1 MGVTCPLCGASA
13 AEVFLERRG
22 VPVHQNLIMRDP
34 LAARQCPR
42 GNLALAFCQA
52 CGFVFNAAFQ
62 LDRMHY
68 SAEYDNTQTSSPFF
82 QEYLQHLAQYLI
94 TQYALKGKTIVE
106 IGCGKGAFLR
116 LLCRGG
122 QNRGLGYDPSYVGPE
137 VMEGGA
143 LRFAKSFYDERND
156 SPPADLV
163 VCRHV
168 LEHVPDPMGT
178 LAAIRR
184 ALGEDSHAGVFFE
197 VPDIA
202 WIFEQCAFWDFF
214 YEHCSYFAPETLTWA
229 FERAGF
235 EVAAVRQSFSG
246 QYLWLEGRTVSRRTG
261 TAPAPAKPVELERR
275 LRTFLTAIQARTS
288 ACLARIREYH
298 AAGGC
303 AVWGAAAKGTTLLNL
318 LDPQAE
324 HVRYVVDL
332 NPAKQGGYIPG
343 TGHPIVAPAHLG
355 DSPVAGIL
363 LMNPNYREENL
374 QLLERL
380 GVSTPLECV

>member
-1 MGVTCPLCGASA
+1 MGLICPLCGAPA
-13 AEVFLERRG
+13 AEMFLERRG

-34 LAARQCPR
+34 LAARRCPR
-42 GNLALAFCQA
+42 GILALAFCQA
-52 CGFVFNAAFQ
+52 CGFVFNAAFE
-62 LDRMHY
+62 LGRMHY

-82 QEYLQHLAQYLI
+82 QEYLEQVAAYL
-94 TQYALKGKTIVE
+94 TTRYALKGKTIVE
-106 IGCGKGAFLR
+106 VGCGKGTFLR

-137 VMEGGA
+137 VVEGGT
-143 LRFAKSFYDERND
+143 LRFVKSFYNGQDDN
-156 SPPADLV
+156 PPADLV

-168 LEHVPDPMGT
+168 LEHVPDPIGMLT
-178 LAAIRR
+178 AIRR
-184 ALGEDSHAGVFFE
+184 AVGEHSHTVVFFE
-197 VPDIA
+197 VPDVT

-214 YEHCSYFAPETLTWA
+214 YEHCSYFAAETLTWA
-229 FERAGF
+229 FDRAGF
-235 EVAAVRQSFSG
+235 EVATAQKSFCG
-246 QYLWLEGRTVSRRTG
+246 QYLWLEGRAGNSRAG

-275 LRTFLTAIQARTS
+275 LRSFLTGIQARTS
-288 ACLARIREYH
+288 ACLGRIHEYH

-318 LDPQAE
+318 LDPQGE

-332 NPAKQGGYIPG
+332 NPAKQGRYVAG
-343 TGHPIVAPAHLG
+343 TGHPIVAPNHLRE
-355 DSPVAGIL
+355 SPVAGIL

-380 GVSTPLECV
+380 GVSTPLECF